1 MAAER
6 SPEGRAAWVLSQLY
20 YYAAAVVG
28 VGLLIGGGIAALMG
42 VRTLVLPEE
51 FEQARD
57 GVRGLLIGLCFVLA
71 GAALLW
77 WHLREARRREHAP
90 TTAAFWG
97 TSLYF
102 HLVALVALAFVL
114 IGTIGIL
121 ISAVDAAVPRCF
133 GGEVVPAEPGG
144 VTVEEAPHG
153 SATFS
158 ECYPTGEDA
167 GRQALNFGIV
177 LLVGGPVY
185 WWHLRQG
192 RRIFG
197 AAPPAPS

>member
-1 MAAER
+1 VGADPAAE
-6 SPEGRAAWVLSQLY
+6 GKGAYVLSQLY

-57 GVRGLLIGLCFVLA
+57 GVRGLLIGLCFLLP

-77 WHLREARRREHAP
+77 WHLREARRREGGPA
-90 TTAAFWG
+90 TDAFWG

-121 ISAVDAAVPRCF
+121 ISAVDAALPRCF
-133 GGEVVPAEPGG
+133 LPPEG
-144 VTVEEAPHG
+144 VT
-153 SATFS
+153 SMLLS
-158 ECYPTGEDA
+158 ECSPSREDA
-167 GRQALNFGIV
+167 ARMALNFAIV
-177 LLVGGPVY
+177 LIVGGPVF

-192 RRIFG
+192 RRLTG
-197 AAPPAPS
+197 PAQPDPE